1 MKMRQGLSS
10 TDALEKLKEFGYNEL
25 PAAKSKSVLGI
36 ALSVLKEP
44 MFLLLLSCGLLYVL
58 LGDYTEGIVL
68 LSTIIIIIF
77 ITFYQYQKT
86 EKALD
91 ALKKLSAPRVLV
103 IRDNEEIRVP
113 GREVV
118 PGDLMILNE
127 GDRVGADAHVLS
139 SQNLTVDESLLTGES
154 LPVRKEVFSDHK
166 KAEGLV
172 YSGTLV
178 TQGKAICLVSATGL
192 NTQFGKIGQS
202 LEGITQDETQ
212 LQKEMR
218 KLIRVLFLLGIALS
232 ITVVLAFYFSSGK
245 LLESILTGL
254 AAAMAILPEE
264 FPVVFTIFMA
274 LGAWRLSKKNVLT
287 RRPSAI
293 ETLGSATVLCSDK
306 TGTITQNKMRVAAIY
321 RNGKIVSASDFTSD
335 KENTSPLLEVAAMAC
350 NEESIDP
357 MEKAILLSN
366 RELATNSG
374 KLLPLEKEYALS
386 KVLLAMTMIRVD
398 SSGRRGFA
406 KGSPEAIFSLCKMS
420 AIEVQ
425 QHIAVVNG
433 MAEKGFRLLG
443 VATAKVPELLP
454 AQQSD
459 LEYQFEGLLA
469 LEDPIRAEVPDA
481 VAQCDQAGIRV
492 IMITGDYPTTAKSI
506 GSQIGLKKE
515 GQVLTGDQIQ
525 KLSFEELRDLLQMV
539 TICAR
544 VMPEQKLQIV
554 RALKASGEVVAM
566 TGDGVNDA
574 PALKAADIGIAMG
587 KKGTDV
593 AREASSLVLLDD
605 NFASIV
611 TAIRSGRRIFDNLQ
625 KAMSYIMA
633 IHVPIVG
640 MALIPAF
647 FGQIPILLMPLHI
660 VFMELLID
668 PSCSI
673 AFEYEQEEKNI
684 MSRNPRKTTEKFFGL
699 DKILWSLLKGVL
711 LLAMV
716 MTVYALSARESHT
729 EGEARAI
736 TFSALIIG
744 NLALILTSLSKTR
757 SFFSVFTEKNYA
769 ILIILLVALGVLLAV
784 LTVPALAALFN
795 FEFPGYAHLFPS
807 VVGAVLILG
816 FLELSKLLSTR
827 FRAGE

>member
-1 MKMRQGLSS
+1 MRQGLSS

-264 FPVVFTIFMA
+264 FPLSLPFLWH
-274 LGAWRLSKKNVLT
+274 LG
-287 RRPSAI
+287 P
-293 ETLGSATVLCSDK
+293 
-306 TGTITQNKMRVAAIY
+306 
-321 RNGKIVSASDFTSD
+321 
-335 KENTSPLLEVAAMAC
+335 
-350 NEESIDP
+350 
-357 MEKAILLSN
+357 
-366 RELATNSG
+366 
-374 KLLPLEKEYALS
+374 
-386 KVLLAMTMIRVD
+386 
-398 SSGRRGFA
+398 
-406 KGSPEAIFSLCKMS
+406 
-420 AIEVQ
+420 
-425 QHIAVVNG
+425 
-433 MAEKGFRLLG
+433 
-443 VATAKVPELLP
+443 
-454 AQQSD
+454 
-459 LEYQFEGLLA
+459 
-469 LEDPIRAEVPDA
+469 
-481 VAQCDQAGIRV
+481 
-492 IMITGDYPTTAKSI
+492 GDYRRKMY
-506 GSQIGLKKE
+506 SQ
-515 GQVLTGDQIQ
+515 
-525 KLSFEELRDLLQMV
+525 
-539 TICAR
+539 
-544 VMPEQKLQIV
+544 
-554 RALKASGEVVAM
+554 
-566 TGDGVNDA
+566 
-574 PALKAADIGIAMG
+574 
-587 KKGTDV
+587 DV
-593 AREASSLVLLDD
+593 HQR
-605 NFASIV
+605 
-611 TAIRSGRRIFDNLQ
+611 
-625 KAMSYIMA
+625 
-633 IHVPIVG
+633 
-640 MALIPAF
+640 
-647 FGQIPILLMPLHI
+647 
-660 VFMELLID
+660 
-668 PSCSI
+668 
-673 AFEYEQEEKNI
+673 
-684 MSRNPRKTTEKFFGL
+684 
-699 DKILWSLLKGVL
+699 
-711 LLAMV
+711 
-716 MTVYALSARESHT
+716 
-729 EGEARAI
+729 
-736 TFSALIIG
+736 
-744 NLALILTSLSKTR
+744 
-757 SFFSVFTEKNYA
+757 
-769 ILIILLVALGVLLAV
+769 
-784 LTVPALAALFN
+784 
-795 FEFPGYAHLFPS
+795 
-807 VVGAVLILG
+807 
-816 FLELSKLLSTR
+816 
-827 FRAGE
+827 